1 MGKYPFLKEA
11 GSPFKDRDVTKM
23 SDLTKKWDGQV
34 IKGPALIGVPLS
46 KSSISHSGASF
57 APGTIRQALG
67 STSAYSAELGE
78 HVISD
83 LLYDLGDIDIH
94 VTDIVKSHEQ
104 IYHTMS
110 ELLTDHPDWV
120 PLILGGDNSI
130 SYSTIKAIAQ
140 LKGTTAVFQFDAHHD
155 VRNTED
161 GGPTNGT
168 PFRRLLDEDI
178 IEGQNLIQ
186 LGIREFSNS
195 LSYEEYA
202 KKHNVDIHTMG
213 MIREKGLVP
222 TIKDVLDTVKSR
234 TDSIFISV
242 DMDVLDQSHAPGCP
256 AIGPGGLYT
265 DELLQAVKYIAQD
278 PRVAG
283 IEIVEVDPTL
293 DFRDMTSRAAAHV
306 MLHALKGIKLA
317 RQLDLRQI

>member
-1 MGKYPFLKEA
+1 
-11 GSPFKDRDVTKM
+11 
-23 SDLTKKWDGQV
+23 
-34 IKGPALIGVPLS
+34 
-46 KSSISHSGASF
+46 
-57 APGTIRQALG
+57 
-67 STSAYSAELGE
+67 
-78 HVISD
+78 
-83 LLYDLGDIDIH
+83 
-94 VTDIVKSHEQ
+94 
-104 IYHTMS
+104 MS

-222 TIKDVLDTVKSR
+222 TIKDVLDTVKRR

-265 DELLQAVKYIAQD
+265 DELLQAVRYIAQD